1 MTAPRQVRR
10 AGAWAILGGILLEL
24 GHFSAVGFW
33 QSILSLLASLLPAA
47 SVLIRSLGLL
57 ILLVASLGGLAA
69 IIAGILFF
77 RDHTRTGRVLIGF
90 AVGFSLLSVL
100 IYVVTLILG
109 QNAMLSGNTIVVVI
123 GLFLAIYA
131 RGLAKE
137 AEPSG
142 T

>member
-1 MTAPRQVRR
+1 MTASRRVRR
-10 AGAWAILGGILLEL
+10 AGGVAILGGILLEL

-47 SVLIRSLGLL
+47 AALIRPLGLFVLL
-57 ILLVASLGGLAA
+57 IASLGGLAA
-69 IIAGILFF
+69 IVAGILFF
-77 RDHTRTGRVLIGF
+77 RDHARTGRLLIGL

-100 IYVVTLILG
+100 IYLITSILG
-109 QNAMLSGNTIVVVI
+109 RNATLSGNTIVVVA

-137 AEPSG
+137 GRPPGS
-142 T
+142 

>member
-1 MTAPRQVRR
+1 MTASPRVRR
-10 AGAWAILGGILLEL
+10 AGAWAILGGLLLEF

-33 QSILSLLASLLPAA
+33 QSILTLLASLLPAA
-47 SVLIRSLGLL
+47 AVLISSLGLF

-69 IIAGILFF
+69 ILAGILFL
-77 RDHTRTGRVLIGF
+77 RDHTRTGRTLIGF

-100 IYVVTLILG
+100 IYLVTSILG
-109 QNAMLSGNTIVVVI
+109 RNATLSGNTIVVLI

-137 AEPSG
+137 GGPSG
-142 T
+142 S